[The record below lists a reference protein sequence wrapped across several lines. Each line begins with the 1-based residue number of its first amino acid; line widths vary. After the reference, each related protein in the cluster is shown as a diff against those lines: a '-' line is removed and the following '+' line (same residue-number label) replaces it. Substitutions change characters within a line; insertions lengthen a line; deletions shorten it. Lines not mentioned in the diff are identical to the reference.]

1 MKIFKPFLAGMIL
14 PAFMLPFITIILY
27 VFRGE
32 YSHFFLIAPFIP
44 LIWGI
49 WNILFI
55 NFETI
60 SPIIDRDINI
70 WLWGSLL
77 GLILISIATLFS
89 IPKEIYKIEGFMSYG
104 IFFLAPIVYGIVWRY
119 FVKYFNETLDLF

>member
-14 PAFMLPFITIILY
+14 PALMLPFMTIILY
-27 VFRGE
+27 VLKGE
-32 YSHFFLIAPFIP
+32 YSHFFLIAPFVP
-44 LIWGI
+44 LILGI

-60 SPIIDRDINI
+60 SPIIDRNINI

-77 GLILISIATLFS
+77 GLILISTATIFS

-104 IFFLAPIVYGIVWRY
+104 IFFMAPVVYGVVWRY
-119 FVKYFNETLDLF
+119 FVKFFNESLDLF